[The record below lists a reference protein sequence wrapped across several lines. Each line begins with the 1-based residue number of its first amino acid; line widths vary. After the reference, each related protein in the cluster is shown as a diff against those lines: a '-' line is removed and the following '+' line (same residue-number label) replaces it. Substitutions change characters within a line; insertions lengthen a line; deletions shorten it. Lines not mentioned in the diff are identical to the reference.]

1 MRVIQ
6 ANNDPICLVTLEIDF
21 YTDLDSDVHNNGGKD
36 RYKK

>member
-1 MRVIQ
+1 MTRSV
-6 ANNDPICLVTLEIDF
+6 LLKTLEIDF